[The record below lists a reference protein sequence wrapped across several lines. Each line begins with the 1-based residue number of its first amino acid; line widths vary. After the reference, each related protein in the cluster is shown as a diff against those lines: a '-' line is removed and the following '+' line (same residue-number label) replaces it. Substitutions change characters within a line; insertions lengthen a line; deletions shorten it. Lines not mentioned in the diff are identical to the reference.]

1 MTREE
6 KTVQIQTLKDKFS
19 NSQFFYITDSST
31 LSVEKIN
38 QFRRLCFDK
47 GIEMHVVKN
56 TLAKKALEGLENDSV
71 YAPIYKS
78 LVGPTSILFTDNAKA
93 PAHLLEEFRKTNERP
108 ILKAAYIDSD
118 VFFGDDQ
125 IKILVKLKSKEELL
139 GEVIMIL
146 QSPATRV
153 IGALKSGG
161 STIAGLVKTLQER
174 GEAQS

>member
-6 KTVQIQTLKDKFS
+6 KTLQIQTLKDKFS

-38 QFRRLCFDK
+38 QFRRLCFD
-47 GIEMHVVKN
+47 
-56 TLAKKALEGLENDSV
+56 KKALEGLENDSV

-161 STIAGLVKTLQER
+161 STIAGLVKALEER
-174 GEAQS
+174 APSFTQ